1 MSVSIMAPFWG
12 TWGGGRGLPF
22 LWPLGEGK
30 NFFIRRTFIRNF
42 RDMLKKALEMGNS
55 LHKGSNGEPGGGL
68 FSATFER
75 LWKQS
80 ISY

>member
-1 MSVSIMAPFWG
+1 
-12 TWGGGRGLPF
+12 
-22 LWPLGEGK
+22 
-30 NFFIRRTFIRNF
+30 
-42 RDMLKKALEMGNS
+42 MLKKALEMGNS